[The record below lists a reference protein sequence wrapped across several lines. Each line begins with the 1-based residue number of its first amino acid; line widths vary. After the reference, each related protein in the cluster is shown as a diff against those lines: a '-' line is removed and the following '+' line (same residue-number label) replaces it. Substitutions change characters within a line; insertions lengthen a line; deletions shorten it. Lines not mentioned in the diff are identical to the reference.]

1 LVEDAMARLIAT
13 KPMTYA
19 TRRLQAGD
27 AFEAPRRDARILLAI
42 RKAKTAGEASPA
54 PQAPE
59 APAPA
64 EDADLEA
71 LRAEAERL
79 GIDVDGRWG
88 AKRLRA
94 EIDRASKAD

>member
-1 LVEDAMARLIAT
+1 MARLIAT

-27 AFEAPRRDARILLAI
+27 AFDAPARDARVLLAI
-42 RKAKTAGEASPA
+42 RKAKAAGEAAPSPE
-54 PQAPE
+54 APE
-59 APAPA
+59 PPAPA

-88 AKRLRA
+88 AKRLRS
-94 EIDRASKAD
+94 EIGRATKAD